1 MTHRPP
7 ARVLLVAV
15 GLPLAITAIGI
26 ALLFAWLPDLPDQ
39 LAVH

>member
-15 GLPLAITAIGI
+15 GLPLAITVVGI
-26 ALLFAWLPDLPDQ
+26 ALLLAWLPELPD
-39 LAVH
+39 